1 MDKYLQ
7 CTPIELADDDSFIRW
22 VKNGSRAGDLNWD
35 TWLASNPGKSSDIQ
49 TAKHIVLGIQFK
61 KEPVSQMTEDKVWSK
76 INKDIGTNVNTGQVK
91 SSKKSS
97 TSIFKLISYGAVA
110 AIALVLLMMNIGS
123 DYDTS
128 VQTPYAMV
136 KTINLPDGS
145 TVQMNADSK
154 IEYDTKSWNENRF
167 VSLDGEAFFSV
178 QKGSKFT
185 VKTDYGNVQVLG
197 TSFNVNTRN
206 KELSVI
212 CKTGKVA
219 VINSQKETILAPDQ
233 SVSIESQIH
242 KFNNNT
248 PRIEDRS
255 SWIKG
260 SYSYS
265 NESLSKVISDLE
277 RQYDI
282 KISIDKNLATTK
294 YSGGFVNGNIDNS
307 LSEVMWPL
315 GLKFTITGKDVKITK
330 E

>member
-7 CTPIELADDDSFIRW
+7 YTPIELADEDSFIRW
-22 VKNGSRAGDLNWD
+22 AKSDSKEGDLDWD
-35 TWLASNPGKSSDIQ
+35 TWLESNSEKASDVQ
-49 TAKHIVLGIQFK
+49 TAKNIVLGILFK
-61 KEPVSQMTEDKVWSK
+61 NEIVSQVTEDKVWSK
-76 INKDIGTNVNTGQVK
+76 INENISTDNNIGH
-91 SSKKSS
+91 KKSAKKA
-97 TSIFKLISYGAVA
+97 SILKLISYGAVA

-123 DYDTS
+123 EYDTC
-128 VQTPYAMV
+128 VHTPYAIV

-154 IEYDTKSWNENRF
+154 LEYDTKSWNENRY

-185 VKTDYGNVQVLG
+185 VKTDQGNVQVLG

-219 VINSQKETILAPDQ
+219 VSNSQKETILTLNQ
-233 SVSIESQIH
+233 SV
-242 KFNNNT
+242 
-248 PRIEDRS
+248 RIVDQKHEFDDKILEIVDRS
-255 SWIKG
+255 NWTIG
-260 SYSYS
+260 SYAYD
-265 NESLSKVISDLE
+265 NESLSKVIEDLE

-282 KISIDKNLATTK
+282 NISIDKK
-294 YSGGFVNGNIDNS
+294 YAETRFSGGFLTGDINNS
-307 LSEVMWPL
+307 LSEVLWPL
-315 GLKFTITGKDVKITK
+315 GLKYRIAGKNVKVIK

>member
-22 VKNGSRAGDLNWD
+22 AKNTSQEGDLDWD
-35 TWLASNPGKSSDIQ
+35 NWLASHTEKTSDVQ
-49 TAKHIVLGIQFK
+49 TAKNIVLGIQFK
-61 KEPVSQMTEDKVWSK
+61 EETVSQATEDKVWSK
-76 INKDIGTNVNTGQVK
+76 INEKISTDIN
-91 SSKKSS
+91 SSQKKS
-97 TSIFKLISYGAVA
+97 TKKASIFKLISYGAVA

-123 DYDTS
+123 GYDTS
-128 VQTPYAMV
+128 VQTPYAMS
-136 KTINLPDGS
+136 KSIQLPDGS

-154 IEYDTKSWNENRF
+154 LEYDTKSWDKNRH
-167 VSLDGEAFFSV
+167 VSLEGEAFFSV

-185 VKTDYGNVQVLG
+185 VKTKYGNVQVLG

-206 KELSVI
+206 QILNVI

-219 VINSQKETILAPDQ
+219 VSNSQNETILTPNQ
-233 SVSIESQIH
+233 SVSIVSQIH

-260 SYSYS
+260 SYTYS
-265 NESLSKVISDLE
+265 NESLSNVILDLE

-282 KISIDKNLATTK
+282 KISIAKNLSTIK

-315 GLKFTITGKDVKITK
+315 GLKFTTNGKNVIITK

>member
-22 VKNGSRAGDLNWD
+22 AKSTSREGDLDWD
-35 TWLASNPGKSSDIQ
+35 TWLESNAEKASDVQ
-49 TAKHIVLGIQFK
+49 TAKNIVLGIRFK
-61 KEPVSQMTEDKVWSK
+61 EKPVSQVSEDKVWSK
-76 INKDIGTNVNTGQVK
+76 INENISTNINTYPNK
-91 SSKKSS
+91 STKK
-97 TSIFKLISYGAVA
+97 TSIFKLVSYGAVA

-123 DYDTS
+123 EYNTT

-136 KTINLPDGS
+136 KTVNLPDGS
-145 TVQMNADSK
+145 TVQINVDSK
-154 IEYDTKSWNENRF
+154 LEYNSKSWDKNRF

-185 VKTDYGNVQVLG
+185 VKTDQGNVTVLG

-206 KELSVI
+206 KALSVI

-219 VINSQKETILAPDQ
+219 VSNSQKETILTPNQ
-233 SVSIESQIH
+233 SV
-242 KFNNNT
+242 
-248 PRIEDRS
+248 RIANQKHEFIDKVLEIVDRS
-255 SWIKG
+255 NWTKG
-260 SYSYS
+260 SYSYN
-265 NESLSKVISDLE
+265 NESLSKVIEDLE

-282 KISIDKNLATTK
+282 NISIDKQLTVTE
-294 YSGGFVNGNIDNS
+294 YTGGFLTGDMDNS

-315 GLKFTITGKDVKITK
+315 GLKYTVTGKNVKVIK